1 MTSMGK
7 VINQIKRT
15 SLKTKI
21 MLASMLVLGVGLLWC
36 SITGV
41 TAMYLQ
47 ATNDLETLL
56 EASISAGTRTTQAS
70 MSYFG
75 EMLIGHT
82 ADYEFLNGTEEEKAA
97 HAKALSAMDGSILNV
112 SAADGTGS
120 VFGGGSLPSSVMN
133 GLSSSAVTITS
144 PAINSDGNVT
154 LNYAVKSGDVILSAE
169 LDGQWLCSAL
179 ASLKTDQFGDVAI
192 LDANGAL
199 VAAENIELVKESI
212 GSSKYK
218 HYVITTPG
226 SVKIFDK
233 ERVNGEDMR
242 YGAQLIEGTNG
253 WTMFAGINQS
263 KYFLSANTITFI
275 LIGIILVTF
284 ITGSLIIVGV
294 TRRIIKPI
302 GIIRKKVLDMSAGN
316 LSGGSIT
323 VNSNDEL
330 LELAEAVNS
339 MSDYIENIIGDIH
352 HTAEEI
358 SKENLCVTPSAE
370 YVGDFIPIRDSLR
383 NIVDSMTG
391 IIKQLERSGKDVANH
406 SEDMSRNAETLSQAA
421 VEQESTVHELNE
433 RVHEI
438 SDTINTN
445 AQNAS
450 KARDIAG
457 HSKQLVNE
465 GNAKMRDMLTAMEE
479 INTTSSE
486 IANIIKTIQDISFQT
501 NILAINA
508 SIEAARAGLAGEGFA
523 VVAGEVGALASK
535 TAEAAKNTTGLIGT
549 SVKAVANGRVIADQ
563 TAEMLSKIV
572 EETDATAVVIEHI
585 AEASAEQADSVK
597 QIIAG
602 MEQISASVSE
612 TSASSQQSAAS
623 SQELFNESRTLLE
636 IVNRFSIDENA
647 PKRAPKSVPKAET
660 KTESKPVES
669 SSVTKTESKPAAK
682 TENKPASKP
691 VSRPVEQKPAPAAA
705 AKPINKPADS
715 KASVNTESRPA
726 SKPEKSAEQKP
737 VTPSKPTTSSAR
749 PTAQKTA
756 APAPVPVAKA
766 TATPVKRTI
775 VLDDDKY

>member
-1 MTSMGK
+1 MGK

-97 HAKALSAMDGSILNV
+97 HAKALSAMDGSILSV

-144 PAINSDGNVT
+144 PAINSDGKVT

-218 HYVITTPG
+218 HYIMTTPG

-316 LSGGSIT
+316 LSG
-323 VNSNDEL
+323 D
-330 LELAEAVNS
+330 
-339 MSDYIENIIGDIH
+339 
-352 HTAEEI
+352 
-358 SKENLCVTPSAE
+358 
-370 YVGDFIPIRDSLR
+370 R
-383 NIVDSMTG
+383 
-391 IIKQLERSGKDVANH
+391 
-406 SEDMSRNAETLSQAA
+406 
-421 VEQESTVHELNE
+421 
-433 RVHEI
+433 
-438 SDTINTN
+438 
-445 AQNAS
+445 
-450 KARDIAG
+450 
-457 HSKQLVNE
+457 
-465 GNAKMRDMLTAMEE
+465 
-479 INTTSSE
+479 
-486 IANIIKTIQDISFQT
+486 
-501 NILAINA
+501 
-508 SIEAARAGLAGEGFA
+508 
-523 VVAGEVGALASK
+523 
-535 TAEAAKNTTGLIGT
+535 
-549 SVKAVANGRVIADQ
+549 
-563 TAEMLSKIV
+563 
-572 EETDATAVVIEHI
+572 
-585 AEASAEQADSVK
+585 
-597 QIIAG
+597 
-602 MEQISASVSE
+602 
-612 TSASSQQSAAS
+612 
-623 SQELFNESRTLLE
+623 
-636 IVNRFSIDENA
+636 
-647 PKRAPKSVPKAET
+647 KSV
-660 KTESKPVES
+660 V
-669 SSVTKTESKPAAK
+669 
-682 TENKPASKP
+682 
-691 VSRPVEQKPAPAAA
+691 
-705 AKPINKPADS
+705 
-715 KASVNTESRPA
+715 
-726 SKPEKSAEQKP
+726 
-737 VTPSKPTTSSAR
+737 
-749 PTAQKTA
+749 
-756 APAPVPVAKA
+756 
-766 TATPVKRTI
+766 
-775 VLDDDKY
+775 